1 MQCTVDVHKFP
12 ALFRLHC
19 LFLQAAHRAAV
30 SDQTSCCTCE
40 HCLPSKAGQWMPA
53 CWGTSWWLCLH
64 GMSCLIPHAGT
75 SLVVDGE
82 AIPYKRVYLEVHP
95 SLCSVIVA

>member
-1 MQCTVDVHKFP
+1 M
-12 ALFRLHC
+12 
-19 LFLQAAHRAAV
+19 
-30 SDQTSCCTCE
+30 
-40 HCLPSKAGQWMPA
+40 
-53 CWGTSWWLCLH
+53 H
-64 GMSCLIPHAGT
+64 GMSWPLPHAGT